1 MAGVPGPDGAP
12 GPEGSDEPDAPGK
25 AAGAEKAG
33 GPDGAEKAAGPEK
46 ADDAGW
52 SAARPLLAPPRKPPR
67 PSSALPISLGTIQTL
82 LASPWAICGS
92 ICMYW

>member
-1 MAGVPGPDGAP
+1 MGGLNSGPGADGGGTADSDGTADSGGTAGSG
-12 GPEGSDEPDAPGK
+12 GS
-25 AAGAEKAG
+25 AGR
-33 GPDGAEKAAGPEK
+33 DGAE
-46 ADDAGW
+46 
-52 SAARPLLAPPRKPPR
+52 ARSLWPPSRPPM

>member
-1 MAGVPGPDGAP
+1 VAKPDDSGC
-12 GPEGSDEPDAPGK
+12 EGCVGCAS
-25 AAGAEKAG
+25 
-33 GPDGAEKAAGPEK
+33 
-46 ADDAGW
+46 
-52 SAARPLLAPPRKPPR
+52 ARPLVIPLRKPPR

>member
-1 MAGVPGPDGAP
+1 VAKPDDSGCAGCA
-12 GPEGSDEPDAPGK
+12 
-25 AAGAEKAG
+25 
-33 GPDGAEKAAGPEK
+33 
-46 ADDAGW
+46 
-52 SAARPLLAPPRKPPR
+52 SARLLVIPLRKPPR